1 MSGGCP
7 AKRNRSRSGD
17 RAAAYRFGAVCD
29 GEGWGKIA
37 GEGLVEGVVAVQTMF
52 ILGTAGSGKSS
63 LTAALYE
70 WLRDQGQSSMTV
82 NLDPAAVALPYDPDL
97 DIREAVDYD
106 RVMAQMGLGPNA
118 ALIRSVREVARNIEE
133 LRREME
139 SSGVDFAL
147 VDTPGQLELFA
158 FRKEGR
164 LICENLAPPPKG
176 SLFLFDPEFCGTP
189 QNFAVDMF
197 LAASVNLSINLP
209 MILVLSKSDTVPRRE
224 LKKIMDWMA
233 DEEAFILEIENS
245 LKGRDLDMSLEVA
258 SAVHSLA
265 GQFPLIPVSATE
277 FKGLTRL
284 LALATRMLGEGELE
298 LR

>member
-1 MSGGCP
+1 M
-7 AKRNRSRSGD
+7 
-17 RAAAYRFGAVCD
+17 
-29 GEGWGKIA
+29 
-37 GEGLVEGVVAVQTMF
+37 QTMF

-70 WLRDQGQSSMTV
+70 WLRDQGQSTMTV
-82 NLDPAAVALPYDPDL
+82 NLDPAAVALPYDPDV
-97 DIREAVDYD
+97 DIRESVDYD

-118 ALIRSVREVARNIEE
+118 ALIKSVREIARNIEE

-158 FRKEGR
+158 FRNEGR

-189 QNFAVDMF
+189 RTFVVDMF
-197 LAASVNLSINLP
+197 LAASVHLSLSLP
-209 MILVLSKSDTVPRRE
+209 MILVLSKSDTVAMKE
-224 LKKIMDWMA
+224 LKKIMGWIDE
-233 DEEAFILEIENS
+233 EEAFILEVENS
-245 LKGRDLDMSLEVA
+245 LKGRELDMSLEVA

-265 GQFPLIPVSATE
+265 SQFPMIPVSATE
-277 FKGLTRL
+277 FKGLTQL
-284 LALATRMLGEGELE
+284 LALATRMLGEGEME
-298 LR
+298 LK

>member
-1 MSGGCP
+1 M
-7 AKRNRSRSGD
+7 
-17 RAAAYRFGAVCD
+17 
-29 GEGWGKIA
+29 
-37 GEGLVEGVVAVQTMF
+37 QTVF

-82 NLDPAAVALPYDPDL
+82 NLDPAAVALPYDPDV
-97 DIREAVDYD
+97 DIRESVDYD

-118 ALIRSVREVARNIEE
+118 ALIKSVREIARNIEE

-158 FRKEGR
+158 FRNEGR

-189 QNFAVDMF
+189 RTFVVDMF
-197 LAASVNLSINLP
+197 LAASVYLSLSLP
-209 MILVLSKSDTVPRRE
+209 MILVLSKSDTVAMKE
-224 LKKIMDWMA
+224 LKKIVGWIDE
-233 DEEAFILEIENS
+233 EEAFILEVENS
-245 LKGRDLDMSLEVA
+245 LKGRELDMSLEVA
-258 SAVHSLA
+258 NAVHSLTS
-265 GQFPLIPVSATE
+265 QFPMIPVSATE
-277 FKGLTRL
+277 FKGLTQL
-284 LALATRMLGEGELE
+284 LALTTRMLGEGEME
-298 LR
+298 LK